1 MSQYETPKLLL
12 MQFFSRQYIVRFV
25 LSNKNKFW
33 LGIDDFLEPKAHLC
47 SSSSSGGGG
56 VVHDLHA
63 LVLMVN
69 STMIF
74 HQMCPFKGIMEF
86 SKSDIG
92 NGFLCPILWND
103 FHGIS
108 KVEMRQGY
116 KQTIYLPTHLP
127 KGSKQTVYSPTHL
140 SKCSKHTVYLP
151 THLPKGLKQ
160 TLYLPTYLPK

>member
-1 MSQYETPKLLL
+1 
-12 MQFFSRQYIVRFV
+12 
-25 LSNKNKFW
+25 
-33 LGIDDFLEPKAHLC
+33 
-47 SSSSSGGGG
+47 
-56 VVHDLHA
+56 
-63 LVLMVN
+63 
-69 STMIF
+69 
-74 HQMCPFKGIMEF
+74 MCPFKGIMEF

-160 TLYLPTYLPK
+160 TLYLPTYLPKWNLGDKPIYIRVVRFAHAVGNPLGQYRFKPTNTWKSSTIRHNPSCA